1 MEYDASVSFLKAQK
15 DFNHDFF
22 AIQVNTEAT
31 GRDAVESLQMPTRGW
46 LSAL

>member
-1 MEYDASVSFLKAQK
+1 MEYDASVSFLKARK
-15 DFNHDFF
+15 HNHDFF

-31 GRDAVESLQMPTRGW
+31 GRDAVESLQMPTSGW